1 MLLKLF
7 LLFIVVPLVELTLLL
22 QLAEMTSWQFTLTLV
37 VVTGAAGSL
46 LARSQGWKAY
56 RRIHEAMASGGLPAE
71 PLLDAMM
78 IFIAGALL
86 LTPGILTDLFGFSL
100 LLPWSR
106 AFYRK
111 RVAAWFKSR
120 FRATAVTPANWRQG
134 SNQSEVID
142 SYVIN
147 RPSAVN
153 EENPKSDDPSQ
164 PSR

>member
-7 LLFIVVPLVELTLLL
+7 LLFIIVPLVELTLLL
-22 QLAEMTSWQFTLTLV
+22 QLAELTSWQFTLALV

-56 RRIHEAMASGGLPAE
+56 RRIHQDLASGSLPAE
-71 PLLDAMM
+71 PMLDAVM

-106 AFYRK
+106 SFYR
-111 RVAAWFKSR
+111 RRAAAWFKSR
-120 FRATAVTPANWRQG
+120 FRATTVSPGNWQPDSTR
-134 SNQSEVID
+134 SEVID
-142 SYVIN
+142 SYVVN
-147 RPSAVN
+147 RPSAAD
-153 EENPKSDDPSQ
+153 EENPKSDDRS
-164 PSR
+164 